1 MLAQM
6 KGSPERA
13 SIRRPLGV
21 RYRAIT
27 VVAIVL
33 SRVPLAVAQTDGST
47 VVGSAPLNL
56 DGMTP
61 ALAERAPA
69 APSQAEKPQSVYDR
83 IWKFAEWYEDESN
96 PIVQRVLFS
105 GRYQHEFAAIA
116 ADQGNFDEWNVRRMR
131 LGPRVTLFRKFTL
144 HAEVELNPQ
153 ERDPLYLR
161 LTDLYG
167 QWTKS
172 GGFVVTVGKQGV
184 PFTIDGATSSKELLA
199 IDRSNLSNNMWFP
212 QEYIPGVSV
221 SGRRI
226 QWVYR
231 AGLYSA
237 GEANRELGE
246 FNGAPFALGVLG
258 YDFARALRVKEAL
271 LVSNYVY
278 QHPDRRNSFTRQLE
292 HIVSVNLKLE
302 AGRWGARTDVA
313 AATGYLNQSDL
324 WSLMAMPFVNITD
337 KLQVVGR
344 YNYVASDD
352 PNGVRLNTYESR
364 VVPGRGDSYNEV
376 YAGANYYFYGHKLKL
391 QSGVQYADMNDRAHD
406 GGAYS
411 GFSWTTGVRIGW

>member
-1 MLAQM
+1 
-6 KGSPERA
+6 
-13 SIRRPLGV
+13 
-21 RYRAIT
+21 
-27 VVAIVL
+27 
-33 SRVPLAVAQTDGST
+33 
-47 VVGSAPLNL
+47 
-56 DGMTP
+56 
-61 ALAERAPA
+61 
-69 APSQAEKPQSVYDR
+69 
-83 IWKFAEWYEDESN
+83 
-96 PIVQRVLFS
+96 
-105 GRYQHEFAAIA
+105 
-116 ADQGNFDEWNVRRMR
+116 
-131 LGPRVTLFRKFTL
+131 
-144 HAEVELNPQ
+144 
-153 ERDPLYLR
+153 
-161 LTDLYG
+161 
-167 QWTKS
+167 
-172 GGFVVTVGKQGV
+172 
-184 PFTIDGATSSKELLA
+184 
-199 IDRSNLSNNMWFP
+199 
-212 QEYIPGVSV
+212 
-221 SGRRI
+221 
-226 QWVYR
+226 
-231 AGLYSA
+231 
-237 GEANRELGE
+237 
-246 FNGAPFALGVLG
+246 VLG